1 MTHNLVFN
9 DPFPPETEVIVE
21 PADGFSSSKDEENVS
36 GNVTSPE
43 LLHPP
48 RLISERTPSFS
59 KDDYSNFLGKHR
71 HISPSVKA
79 SNEPTLYRATN
90 NIH

>member
-9 DPFPPETEVIVE
+9 DLFPPEETEVIVE

-59 KDDYSNFLGKHR
+59 KDDNSNFLGKHR
-71 HISPSVKA
+71 HISPMGKSKSIVK
-79 SNEPTLYRATN
+79 TQ
-90 NIH
+90 I